1 MKVGFVGAGAAGG
14 ALARALAAAGVP
26 VVAVTGKGPERA
38 HTLAAAIPE
47 CAAVPTA
54 QDVADRVDL
63 VVLAVPDRA
72 IAEVCASVR
81 WRADAAVVHCSGAHS
96 LDVLEPARAAGAL
109 VGGCHPLQ
117 TLTGAPED
125 AARLAGSVF
134 GIEAEEP
141 LRGMLADL
149 VERIGGRPVF
159 LSARDKALYHASAV
173 LISNY
178 TVTLAAT
185 AAGLWEAF
193 GVDRRDGL
201 RALLPLLRGTVANL
215 EQHGVP
221 NALTGPIARGEAG
234 TLERHLNA
242 LADYRP
248 DLLPLYRELGRH
260 TVPLARERDPGGAA
274 DRMADALLAL
284 LDGCGEGGE

>member
-1 MKVGFVGAGAAGG
+1 VKVGFVGAGAAGG

-26 VVAVTGKGPERA
+26 VVAVTAKGPERA
-38 HTLAAAIPE
+38 HALAAAIPA

-54 QDVADRVDL
+54 QDVADRADL

-149 VERIGGRPVF
+149 VESIGGRPVF

-201 RALLPLLRGTVANL
+201 RALLPLLQGTVANL
-215 EQHGVP
+215 DQHGVP
-221 NALTGPIARGEAG
+221 NALTGPIARGDFG